1 MLPEGWLT
9 PAEAWT
15 FASFG
20 NGVGV
25 ITIPEG
31 DINRYPN
38 GTRVWFKQGT
48 PTATNRYGVVIAST
62 TTTLTVVMVA
72 STILENLDIQ
82 QPAVSSEL
90 APRTPQNV
98 DFTTFS
104 KGWGTNTA
112 DINISTSGNYSSLT
126 SVTIKLNK
134 AGTVEINALATI
146 KLANNQETNIRL
158 MNGSTGLFEIS
169 HQSSD
174 TTLIR
179 THGANIQVDLPAG
192 THNLLLQI
200 RAFGGSAGT
209 HMIYTRNATMSVQC
223 PTAL

>member
-1 MLPEGWLT
+1 MPRISQLPSLT
-9 PAEAWT
+9 SADNADEIAIVDVSAAATKRITRGDLLKSPLPTDSVTTAAVT
-15 FASFG
+15 
-20 NGVGV
+20 NGA
-25 ITIPEG
+25 ITA
-31 DINRYPN
+31 D
-38 GTRVWFKQGT
+38 K
-48 PTATNRYGVVIAST
+48 
-62 TTTLTVVMVA
+62 L
-72 STILENLDIQ
+72 
-82 QPAVSSEL
+82 
-90 APRTPQNV
+90 

-158 MNGSTGLFEIS
+158 MNGSTGLFEIA

-209 HMIYTRNATMSVQC
+209 HMIYTRNATMSVRVI
-223 PTAL
+223 